1 MFKYFILKF
10 RRCVFIVLT
19 TIIFSLILLSESFSD
34 ESVFIINNI
43 KVKGEIDINFSR
55 NKYIDKAFSK
65 SFEILMSRILLS
77 KDSNKISNISL
88 NKIKNL
94 IKSFQIYEETYR
106 KNEYK
111 ANFKIYYN
119 EAKVKKFLG
128 QKNISF
134 SQQKNISVVF
144 FPLLFVNDEVQ
155 DFYENFIYKKWT
167 DIEITNELINFIL
180 PLEDLDDI
188 SKIKKTKNRI
198 EDLNIK
204 NFVNKYDTKNFIFAI
219 INFQNKQ
226 LDIHLKANFDES
238 ETSKNI
244 SYELDNI
251 NNETKLYSILKDL
264 KIQITEIWKE
274 ENLIN
279 LSIPL
284 SIKIKFRY
292 TKLQDLDQLKN
303 IFYNISFINNFSLEE
318 LDINNSFFK
327 IDYYGNPKRL
337 KTELLKFDYQLKND
351 QGYWEIYTDE

>member
-1 MFKYFILKF
+1 MLKYFILKF
-10 RRCVFIVLT
+10 RKYTFIVLT
-19 TIIFSLILLSESFSD
+19 AIILSVILFSKSFA
-34 ESVFIINNI
+34 EENVFVIDNI
-43 KVKGEIDINFSR
+43 EVKGEININFTR
-55 NKYIDKAFSK
+55 DKYIDKAFSK
-65 SFEILMSRILLS
+65 SFDILMSRILLS

-94 IKSFQIYEETYR
+94 IKSFQIYDETYR

-144 FPLLFVNDEVQ
+144 FPLLFVNDEMQ
-155 DFYENFIYKKWT
+155 NFYENFFYKKWT
-167 DIEITNELINFIL
+167 DIEITNEQINFIL

-188 SKIKKTKNRI
+188 SKIKETKNRI
-198 EDLNIK
+198 ENLNV
-204 NFVNKYDTKNFIFAI
+204 NDFVNKYNTKNFVFAL

-226 LDIHLKANFDES
+226 LDIHLKTNFIDS
-238 ETSKNI
+238 KTSKNI
-244 SYELDNI
+244 SYELDDI
-251 NNETKLYSILKDL
+251 NNEIKLYYILKDL
-264 KIQITEIWKE
+264 KTQITEIWKE
-274 ENLIN
+274 ENIIN

-284 SIKIKFRY
+284 SIRIKFRY

-327 IDYYGNPKRL
+327 IDYYSNPKRL
-337 KTELLKFDYQLKND
+337 KTELLKFDYRLKND

>member
-10 RRCVFIVLT
+10 RKCVFIVLT
-19 TIIFSLILLSESFSD
+19 TIIFLVILLSKSYSKEN
-34 ESVFIINNI
+34 VFVIDNI

-55 NKYIDKAFSK
+55 EKYIDKAFLK

-119 EAKVKKFLG
+119 EAKIKKFLG

-134 SQQKNISVVF
+134 SQQKNISAVF
-144 FPLLFVNDEVQ
+144 FPMLFVNDEMQ
-155 DFYENFIYKKWT
+155 DFYENFFYKKWT

-188 SKIKKTKNRI
+188 SKIKETKNRI
-198 EDLNIK
+198 EDLNI
-204 NFVNKYDTKNFIFAI
+204 NDFVNKYDTKNFIFAL

-226 LDIHLKANFDES
+226 LDIHLKINFVES
-238 ETSKNI
+238 KTSKNI
-244 SYELDNI
+244 SYELDDI
-251 NNETKLYSILKDL
+251 NNETRLYFILKDL
-264 KIQITEIWKE
+264 KAQITEIWKK

-279 LSIPL
+279 PSIPL
-284 SIKIKFRY
+284 SIRIKFSY

-303 IFYNISFINNFSLEE
+303 IFYNISFVNNFSLEE

-337 KTELLKFDYQLKND
+337 KTELLKFDYRLKND
-351 QGYWEIYTDE
+351 QGYWEIYLDE

>member
-144 FPLLFVNDEVQ
+144 FPLLFVNDEIQ
-155 DFYENFIYKKWT
+155 DFYENFFYKKWT

-244 SYELDNI
+244 SYELNNI

-284 SIKIKFRY
+284 SIRIKFRY
-292 TKLQDLDQLKN
+292 TKLQDLDKLKN
-303 IFYNISFINNFSLEE
+303 IFYNINFINNFSLEE
-318 LDINNSFFK
+318 LDIKNSFFK

-337 KTELLKFDYQLKND
+337 KTELLKFDYRLKND

>member
-1 MFKYFILKF
+1 MFKYFIFKF

-19 TIIFSLILLSESFSD
+19 TIIFLVILLSKSYSKEN
-34 ESVFIINNI
+34 VFVIDNI

-55 NKYIDKAFSK
+55 EKYIDKAFLK

-111 ANFKIYYN
+111 ANFRIYYN
-119 EAKVKKFLG
+119 EAKIKKFLG

-134 SQQKNISVVF
+134 SQQKNISAVF
-144 FPLLFVNDEVQ
+144 FPMLFINDEMQ
-155 DFYENFIYKKWT
+155 DFYENFFYKKWI

-188 SKIKKTKNRI
+188 SKIKETKNRI
-198 EDLNIK
+198 EDLNI
-204 NFVNKYDTKNFIFAI
+204 NDFVNKYDTKNFIFAL

-226 LDIHLKANFDES
+226 LDIYLKTNFEES
-238 ETSKNI
+238 KTSKNI
-244 SYELDNI
+244 SYELDDI
-251 NNETKLYSILKDL
+251 NNETRLYFILKNL
-264 KIQITEIWKE
+264 KTQITEIWKK

-279 LSIPL
+279 PSVPL
-284 SIKIKFRY
+284 SIRIKFSY

-303 IFYNISFINNFSLEE
+303 IFYNIDFVNNFSLEE

-337 KTELLKFDYQLKND
+337 KTELLKFDYRLKND
-351 QGYWEIYTDE
+351 QGYWEIYLDE

>member
-144 FPLLFVNDEVQ
+144 FPLLFVNDEIQ

-180 PLEDLDDI
+180 PLENLDDI
-188 SKIKKTKNRI
+188 SKIKETKNKI
-198 EDLNIK
+198 KDLNI
-204 NFVNKYDTKNFIFAI
+204 NDFVNKYDTKNFVFAL

-226 LDIHLKANFDES
+226 LDIHLRTNFDES
-238 ETSKNI
+238 KTRKNI
-244 SYELDNI
+244 SYELDDI

-264 KIQITEIWKE
+264 KTQITEIWKE
-274 ENLIN
+274 ENLVN

-284 SIKIKFRY
+284 SIRIKFRY

-303 IFYNISFINNFSLEE
+303 IFYKISFINNFSLEE
-318 LDINNSFFK
+318 LDTNNSFFK

-337 KTELLKFDYQLKND
+337 KTELLKFDYRLKNE
-351 QGYWEIYTDE
+351 QGYWEIYINE

>member
-244 SYELDNI
+244 SYELNNI

-327 IDYYGNPKRL
+327 IDYFGNPKRL
-337 KTELLKFDYQLKND
+337 KIELLKFDYRLKND
-351 QGYWEIYTDE
+351 QGYWEIYLDE

>member
-1 MFKYFILKF
+1 MFKYFIFKF

-19 TIIFSLILLSESFSD
+19 TIIFLVILLSKSYSKEN
-34 ESVFIINNI
+34 VFVIDNI
-43 KVKGEIDINFSR
+43 KVKGEIDINFLR
-55 NKYIDKAFSK
+55 DKYINKAFSK

-77 KDSNKISNISL
+77 KDSNRMSNTSL
-88 NKIKNL
+88 NEIKNL

-106 KNEYK
+106 KNEYE

-144 FPLLFVNDEVQ
+144 FPLLFVNDEIQ
-155 DFYENFIYKKWT
+155 DFYENFFYKKWT

-188 SKIKKTKNRI
+188 SKIKETKNKI
-198 EDLNIK
+198 EDLNI
-204 NFVNKYDTKNFIFAI
+204 NDFVNKYDTKNFVFAL
-219 INFQNKQ
+219 INFQNNR
-226 LDIHLKANFDES
+226 LDIHLKTNLDES
-238 ETSKNI
+238 KTSKNI
-244 SYELDNI
+244 SYELDDI
-251 NNETKLYSILKDL
+251 NNETKFYSILKDL
-264 KIQITEIWKE
+264 KTQITEIWKE
-274 ENLIN
+274 ENLVN

-284 SIKIKFRY
+284 SIRIKFRY

-303 IFYNISFINNFSLEE
+303 IFYKISFINNFSLEE
-318 LDINNSFFK
+318 LDTNNSFFK

-337 KTELLKFDYQLKND
+337 KTELLKFDYRLKNE
-351 QGYWEIYTDE
+351 QGYWEIYINE

>member
-1 MFKYFILKF
+1 MFKYFIHKF

-19 TIIFSLILLSESFSD
+19 TIIFSMILLSKSFT
-34 ESVFIINNI
+34 EENVFVIDNI
-43 KVKGEIDINFSR
+43 KVKGEIDINFLR
-55 NKYIDKAFSK
+55 DKYINKAFSK

-144 FPLLFVNDEVQ
+144 FPLLFVNDEIQ
-155 DFYENFIYKKWT
+155 DFYENFFYKKWI
-167 DIEITNELINFIL
+167 DIEITNEQINFIL
-180 PLEDLDDI
+180 PVEDLDDI
-188 SKIKKTKNRI
+188 SKIKEAKNRI
-198 EDLNIK
+198 EDLNI
-204 NFVNKYDTKNFIFAI
+204 NDFVNKYDTKNFIFAL

-226 LDIHLKANFDES
+226 LDIHLRTNFDES
-238 ETSKNI
+238 KTRKNI
-244 SYELDNI
+244 SYELDDI

-264 KIQITEIWKE
+264 KTQITEIWKE

-279 LSIPL
+279 LSVPL
-284 SIKIKFRY
+284 SIRIKFRY
-292 TKLQDLDQLKN
+292 TKLQDLDKLKN
-303 IFYNISFINNFSLEE
+303 IFYNINFINNFSLEE
-318 LDINNSFFK
+318 
-327 IDYYGNPKRL
+327 
-337 KTELLKFDYQLKND
+337 
-351 QGYWEIYTDE
+351 

>member
-244 SYELDNI
+244 SYELNNI

-337 KTELLKFDYQLKND
+337 KTELLKFDYRLKNE
-351 QGYWEIYTDE
+351 QGYWEIYINE

>member
-1 MFKYFILKF
+1 MFKYFIHKF

-244 SYELDNI
+244 SYELNNI

>member
-244 SYELDNI
+244 SYELNNI

>member
-1 MFKYFILKF
+1 MLKYFILKF
-10 RRCVFIVLT
+10 RRYTFVVLT
-19 TIIFSLILLSESFSD
+19 TIIFSVIFLSKSFS
-34 ESVFIINNI
+34 EENVFVIDNI

-55 NKYIDKAFSK
+55 DKYINKAFLK

-77 KDSNKISNISL
+77 KDSNKISDISL

-111 ANFKIYYN
+111 ASFKIYYS

-144 FPLLFVNDEVQ
+144 FPLFFVNDEIQ
-155 DFYENFIYKKWT
+155 DFYENFFYKKWI
-167 DIEITNELINFIL
+167 DIEITNEQINFIL
-180 PLEDLDDI
+180 PVEDLDDI
-188 SKIKKTKNRI
+188 SKIKEAKNRI
-198 EDLNIK
+198 EDLNI
-204 NFVNKYDTKNFIFAI
+204 NDFVNKYDTKNFIFAL
-219 INFQNKQ
+219 INFQNKR
-226 LDIHLKANFDES
+226 LNIHLKTNFDES
-238 ETSKNI
+238 KTSKNI
-244 SYELDNI
+244 SYELDHI
-251 NNETKLYSILKDL
+251 NNETELYSILKDL
-264 KIQITEIWKE
+264 KTQITEIWKE

-279 LSIPL
+279 LSVPL
-284 SIKIKFRY
+284 SIRIKFRY

-303 IFYNISFINNFSLEE
+303 IFYKISFINNFSLEE

>member
-1 MFKYFILKF
+1 MPKYFILKF
-10 RRCVFIVLT
+10 RRYTFVVLT
-19 TIIFSLILLSESFSD
+19 TIIFSVILLSKSFS
-34 ESVFIINNI
+34 EENVFVIDNI

-55 NKYIDKAFSK
+55 DKYINKAFLK

-77 KDSNKISNISL
+77 KDSNKISDISL

-111 ANFKIYYN
+111 ASFKIYYS

-144 FPLLFVNDEVQ
+144 FPLFFVNDEIQ
-155 DFYENFIYKKWT
+155 DFYENFFYKKWI
-167 DIEITNELINFIL
+167 DIEITNEQINFIL
-180 PLEDLDDI
+180 PVEDLDDI
-188 SKIKKTKNRI
+188 SKIKEAKNRI
-198 EDLNIK
+198 EDLNI
-204 NFVNKYDTKNFIFAI
+204 NDFVNKYDTKNFIFAI

-244 SYELDNI
+244 SYELNNI

>member
-1 MFKYFILKF
+1 MPKYFILKF
-10 RRCVFIVLT
+10 RRYTFIVLI
-19 TIIFSLILLSESFSD
+19 TIIFSVILLSKSFS
-34 ESVFIINNI
+34 EENVFVIDNI

-55 NKYIDKAFSK
+55 DKYINKAFLK

-77 KDSNKISNISL
+77 KDSNKISDISL

-94 IKSFQIYEETYR
+94 IKSFQIYEEAYR

-111 ANFKIYYN
+111 ASFKIYYS

-144 FPLLFVNDEVQ
+144 FPLFFVNDEIQ
-155 DFYENFIYKKWT
+155 DFYENFFYKKWI
-167 DIEITNELINFIL
+167 DIEITNEQINFIL
-180 PLEDLDDI
+180 PVEDLDDI
-188 SKIKKTKNRI
+188 SKIKEAKNRI
-198 EDLNIK
+198 EDLNI
-204 NFVNKYDTKNFIFAI
+204 NDFVNKYDTKNFIFAL
-219 INFQNKQ
+219 INFQNKR
-226 LDIHLKANFDES
+226 LNIHLKTNFDES
-238 ETSKNI
+238 KTSKNI
-244 SYELDNI
+244 SYELDHI
-251 NNETKLYSILKDL
+251 NNETELYSILKDL
-264 KIQITEIWKE
+264 KTQITEIWKE

>member
-10 RRCVFIVLT
+10 RKCVFIVLT
-19 TIIFSLILLSESFSD
+19 TIIFLVILLSKSYSKEN
-34 ESVFIINNI
+34 VFVIDNI

-55 NKYIDKAFSK
+55 EKYIDKAFLK

-119 EAKVKKFLG
+119 EAKIKKFLG

-134 SQQKNISVVF
+134 SQQKNISAVF
-144 FPLLFVNDEVQ
+144 FPMLFVNDEMQ
-155 DFYENFIYKKWT
+155 DFYENFFYKKWT

-188 SKIKKTKNRI
+188 SKIKETK
-198 EDLNIK
+198 
-204 NFVNKYDTKNFIFAI
+204 
-219 INFQNKQ
+219 NFQNKQ
-226 LDIHLKANFDES
+226 LDIHLKINFVES
-238 ETSKNI
+238 KTSKNI
-244 SYELDNI
+244 SYELDDI
-251 NNETKLYSILKDL
+251 NNETRLYFILKDL
-264 KIQITEIWKE
+264 KAQITEIWKK

-279 LSIPL
+279 PSIPL
-284 SIKIKFRY
+284 SIRIKFSY

-303 IFYNISFINNFSLEE
+303 IFYNISFVNNFSLEE

-337 KTELLKFDYQLKND
+337 KTELLKFDYRLKND
-351 QGYWEIYTDE
+351 QGYWEIYSDE

>member
-1 MFKYFILKF
+1 MPKYFILKF
-10 RRCVFIVLT
+10 RRYTFIVLI
-19 TIIFSLILLSESFSD
+19 TIIFSVILLSKSFS
-34 ESVFIINNI
+34 EENVFVIDNI

-55 NKYIDKAFSK
+55 DKYINKAFLK

-77 KDSNKISNISL
+77 KDSNKISDISL

-111 ANFKIYYN
+111 ASFKIYYS

-144 FPLLFVNDEVQ
+144 FPLFFVNDEIQ
-155 DFYENFIYKKWT
+155 DFYENFFYKKWI
-167 DIEITNELINFIL
+167 DIEITNEQINFIL
-180 PLEDLDDI
+180 PVEDLDDI
-188 SKIKKTKNRI
+188 SKIKEAKNRI
-198 EDLNIK
+198 EDLNI
-204 NFVNKYDTKNFIFAI
+204 NDFVNKYDTKNFIFAI

-244 SYELDNI
+244 SYELNNI

-292 TKLQDLDQLKN
+292 TKLQDLDKLKN
-303 IFYNISFINNFSLEE
+303 IFYNINFINNFSLEE
-318 LDINNSFFK
+318 LDIKNSFFK

-337 KTELLKFDYQLKND
+337 KTELLKFDYRLKND